1 MFLVTFNRIYP
12 IAKMNIESTAV
23 LEFLSGSIL
32 IPILL
37 SWILELKNKPLNEKK
52 ARKFFLVIE
61 RKSAK
66 GNINN
71 KYSVRLIQKVSNFLL
86 SIKRSQS
93 FWHNKVEEDC

>member
-1 MFLVTFNRIYP
+1 MR
-12 IAKMNIESTAV
+12 
-23 LEFLSGSIL
+23 
-32 IPILL
+32 
-37 SWILELKNKPLNEKK
+37 KK

-61 RKSAK
+61 RKSVK